1 MKVLVVGG
9 GGREHALVWK
19 IAQSPLVEEIYATP
33 GNGGICREAKTQCI
47 PWPGSLEA
55 LADFA
60 YEKGIDLTVVGPE
73 DPLVQG
79 IVDIFQA
86 SGLRVFGPCREAA
99 QLEGSK
105 AFSKDFMKRFG
116 IPTAEYKVFSDPQ
129 EAKDYVKAQGAPIV
143 VKADGLAA
151 GKGALVCK
159 TLEEALAAVDRIMV
173 EKAFGDAGNRVVVEE
188 FLTGEEASFLAITD
202 GEHIYPLAGSQDHK
216 PVYDN
221 DEGPNTGGMGAYS
234 PAPVITSVVHQRV
247 MDKVMRPVVEGM
259 KEMGHPFKGVIY
271 AGLMI
276 KEEEPRVLEFNVR
289 FGDPEAQPIL
299 MRMESDL
306 VPALMA
312 SIEGGLDQVE
322 IAYKPQAAVCVV
334 MASGGYPGK
343 YERGFVIEGLDQVEQ
358 MNDVKVFHAGTAERD
373 GSTVTNGGRVLGV
386 TALGKTVKD
395 AIDRAYEAVGRIHWP
410 GVHYRR
416 DIGAKALKRLTGGGN
431 PGAC

>member
-60 YEKGIDLTVVGPE
+60 YERGIDLTVVGPE

-86 SGLRVFGPCREAA
+86 RGLRVFGPCREAA

-116 IPTAEYKVFSDPQ
+116 IPTAEFKVFSDPQ

-343 YERGFVIEGLDQVEQ
+343 YEKGFVIEGLDQVEQ

-416 DIGAKALKRLTGGGN
+416 DIGAKALKRLTGEGN
-431 PGAC
+431 LGAC

>member
-60 YEKGIDLTVVGPE
+60 YERGIDLTVVGPE

-343 YERGFVIEGLDQVEQ
+343 YEKGFVIEGLDQVEQ
-358 MNDVKVFHAGTAERD
+358 INDVKVFHAGTAERD
-373 GSTVTNGGRVLGV
+373 GSIVTNGGRVLGV

-395 AIDRAYEAVGRIHWP
+395 AIDRAYEAVGGIHWP

-416 DIGAKALKRLTGGGN
+416 DIGAKALKRLTGEGN
-431 PGAC
+431 LGAC

>member
-19 IAQSPLVEEIYATP
+19 IAQSPLVKEIYATP

-60 YEKGIDLTVVGPE
+60 SEKGVDLTVVGPE
-73 DPLVQG
+73 DPLAQG
-79 IVDIFQA
+79 IVDVFQA
-86 SGLRVFGPCREAA
+86 KGLKAFGPCKEAA

-105 AFSKDFMKRFG
+105 AFSKDFMKRYG
-116 IPTAEYKVFSDPQ
+116 IPTAEYKVFSDPHA
-129 EAKDYVKAQGAPIV
+129 AKEYIKAQGAPIV

-151 GKGALVCK
+151 GKGALVCR

-173 EKAFGDAGNRVVVEE
+173 ERAFGDAGDRVVVEE

-202 GEHIYPLAGSQDHK
+202 GEHLYPLAGSQDHK

-234 PAPVITSVVHQRV
+234 PAPVITPAVHQKV
-247 MDKVMRPVVEGM
+247 MERIMRPVVEGM
-259 KEMGHPFKGVIY
+259 KDMGHPFKGVIY

-276 KEEEPRVLEFNVR
+276 KEEEPKVLEFNVR

-306 VPALMA
+306 VPALVA

-322 IAYKPQAAVCVV
+322 ITYKRQAAVCVV

-343 YERGFVIEGLDQVEQ
+343 YEKGFVIEGLDQVEN
-358 MNDVKVFHAGTAERD
+358 MECVKVFHAGTAEKD
-373 GSTVTNGGRVLGV
+373 GKIVTNGGRVLGV
-386 TALGKTVKD
+386 TALGGTIKE
-395 AIDRAYEAVGRIHWP
+395 AINQAYEAVERIYWP
-410 GVHYRR
+410 GVHYRK
-416 DIGAKALKRLTGGGN
+416 DIGAKALKRLEGRGG

>member
-60 YEKGIDLTVVGPE
+60 YERGIDLTVVGPE

-151 GKGALVCK
+151 GKGALVCR

-395 AIDRAYEAVGRIHWP
+395 AIDRAYEAVGGIHWP

-416 DIGAKALKRLTGGGN
+416 DIGAKALKRLTGEGN
-431 PGAC
+431 LGAC

>member
-86 SGLRVFGPCREAA
+86 KGLRVFGPCREAA

-116 IPTAEYKVFSDPQ
+116 IPTAEFKVFSDPQ

-151 GKGALVCK
+151 GKGALVCR

-312 SIEGGLDQVE
+312 SIEGSLDQVE

-343 YERGFVIEGLDQVEQ
+343 YEKGFVIEGLDQVEQ
-358 MNDVKVFHAGTAERD
+358 INDVKVFHAGTAERD
-373 GSTVTNGGRVLGV
+373 GSIVTNGGRVLGV

-395 AIDRAYEAVGRIHWP
+395 AIDRAYEAVGGIHWP

-416 DIGAKALKRLTGGGN
+416 DIGAKALKRLTGEGN
-431 PGAC
+431 LGAC